1 MLSRFHIS
9 HISRNLLATCH
20 ALTGSNRQRTT
31 GLPLP
36 VVANK
41 RPWQWAPSTLPVPS
55 EKIHVWYLPTTF
67 LLLKWMKVSEFFAVR
82 CGFQICVLPP
92 SLAPQNIWIDV
103 FQQKWSVH
111 MFKFQF
117 ARGKDVKDRSR
128 QESETVPFVALEK
141 GIWSSDEAWLSALQ
155 VGNHPTQRLC
165 LVWRLTNCYWLS

>member
-1 MLSRFHIS
+1 MLPSCGDSGDGEGNGNGKEDWQNKTFCGWIKQSVDEMLSWFHIS
-9 HISRNLLATCH
+9 HISGNLLATCH

-41 RPWQWAPSTLPVPS
+41 RPWQWAAFDTASALREDTTPTERVWCFN
-55 EKIHVWYLPTTF
+55 VWYLPTTF
-67 LLLKWMKVSEFFAVR
+67 LLLKRVKVSEFFAVR

-111 MFKFQF
+111 MSQF
-117 ARGKDVKDRSR
+117 
-128 QESETVPFVALEK
+128 EF
-141 GIWSSDEAWLSALQ
+141 
-155 VGNHPTQRLC
+155 C
-165 LVWRLTNCYWLS
+165 